1 MLSTIC
7 VCGAG
12 TMGSGIALLAALH
25 GHPTIQYDISTD
37 MLQKSRQG
45 MEANLNFM
53 LNKQKITADDKEAC
67 LQRILF
73 TTQPND
79 CVADIIIEAV
89 AEKPEIKTTL
99 FQQLAA
105 INSSST
111 ILASNTSSLSI
122 NDIQEHIPNPGRFA
136 GMHFFNPAHIMKLV
150 ELVKGDQT
158 NDDTITTLQSLCNSW
173 EKTAVVCKDA
183 PGFIVNRVARPYY
196 LEAMRLVEMG
206 LADVDTIDKVMEA
219 SGFKMGP
226 FRLMDLIGIDIN
238 YNVSQLVY
246 QALEQPERLKPSP
259 LQKQKIDEGKLG
271 RKSGEGFYR
280 YAPDN

>member
-1 MLSTIC
+1 MNSTIC

-25 GHPTIQYDISTD
+25 GHQTIQNDISED
-37 MLQKSRQG
+37 MLAKSRQS

-53 LNKQKITADDKEAC
+53 VGKQKLTADEKEAC
-67 LQRILF
+67 LLRIRF
-73 TTQPND
+73 TTQHYD
-79 CVADIIIEAV
+79 FIADIIIDAV
-89 AEKPEIKTTL
+89 AEKLEIKTTL

-105 INSSST
+105 IYSSST

-136 GMHFFNPAHIMKLV
+136 GMHFFNPAHVMKLV

-158 NDDTITTLQSLCNSW
+158 NDGTIATLQSLCQAW
-173 EKTAVVCKDA
+173 GKTSVVCKDA

-206 LADVDTIDKVMEA
+206 LADPATIDQVMEA

-238 YNVSQLVY
+238 YNVSRLVY
-246 QALEQPERLKPSP
+246 NALDQPERLKPSP
-259 LQKQKIDEGKLG
+259 LQKEKMDEGKLG
-271 RKSGEGFYR
+271 RKSGEGFYS
-280 YAPDN
+280 YPPGN